1 MKKNLFIKST
11 LILILS
17 GFLTKIL
24 GFIIKVIYTRIIG
37 EYGISLYSI
46 AVPTYSLLLTIAT
59 LAIPISISK
68 LVSENKG
75 RSIRIL
81 TSAAFLI
88 ISINLVLVFVIFL
101 TKDFLA
107 VNLLKEPKASPI
119 IMAFAL
125 TLPFVSISS
134 VLKGYFAGKQNMVP
148 HATSNII
155 EQIVRLIII
164 LVVLPIL
171 KRKSDM
177 LAILGLILLTI
188 ISEISSIIVFLFFL
202 PKKINFNTKILP
214 SKKITKDIL
223 DISIPT
229 VSGRII
235 GNIGY
240 FFEPIILT
248 NLLLF
253 SGYNN
258 SYILS
263 EYGAYNAYSLALL
276 TMPSFFIGAIAT
288 SLLPEISK
296 FNGNN
301 NLKMVKRRIH
311 QSIIFSLIIGIFFSL
326 LIFIF
331 RDKLLFSLYNT
342 TKGSDYIKVLAPFF
356 VLFYLEGVLTSSL
369 QALGYAKVTM
379 NITLY
384 GVIIKLFIMAILSL
398 CHIGIY
404 SLVIAEIIN
413 IFFVVFF
420 NFKHLK
426 KYIFIEPTTPENT
439 FDSL

>member
-11 LILILS
+11 LILICS

-37 EYGISLYSI
+37 EYGISLYAI
-46 AVPTYSLLLTIAT
+46 AAPTYSLLLTIAT

-88 ISINLVLVFVIFL
+88 LSINFL
-101 TKDFLA
+101 LILLILLTRDFLA
-107 VNLLKEPKASPI
+107 TTLLKEPLASPI
-119 IMAFAL
+119 LLAFAL

-155 EQIVRLIII
+155 EQIIRLIII
-164 LVVLPIL
+164 VIVLPIL
-171 KRKSDM
+171 MEKSVM
-177 LAILGLILLTI
+177 HAVIGLILLTI
-188 ISEISSIIVFLFFL
+188 ISEISSIIVFLFFI
-202 PKKINFNTKILP
+202 PKHIDFKTNLLP
-214 SKKITKDIL
+214 SKKHTKDIL
-223 DISIPT
+223 NISVPT
-229 VSGRII
+229 VSSRII

-240 FFEPIILT
+240 FLEPIILT

-253 SGYNN
+253 SGYPS
-258 SYILS
+258 SYILR

-276 TMPSFFIGAIAT
+276 TMPGFFIAAIST

-296 FNGNN
+296 FHGENN
-301 NLKMVKRRIH
+301 TKMIKRRIH
-311 QSIIFSLIIGIFFSL
+311 QSIIFALLIGIFFSFI
-326 LIFIF
+326 IFTF
-331 RDKLLFSLYNT
+331 RDTLLFSLYNT
-342 TKGSDYIKVLAPFF
+342 TSGSNYIKVLAPFF
-356 VLFYLEGVLTSSL
+356 VLFYLESVLTSSL

-379 NITLY
+379 NITLW
-384 GVIIKLFIMAILSL
+384 GVILKLLVMAILSL

-413 IFFVVFF
+413 ILFVVLL
-420 NFKHLK
+420 NIRYLK
-426 KYIFIEPTTPENT
+426 KLTY
-439 FDSL
+439 

>member
-11 LILILS
+11 LILICS

-24 GFIIKVIYTRIIG
+24 GFVIKVIYTRIIG
-37 EYGISLYSI
+37 EYGISLYAI
-46 AVPTYSLLLTIAT
+46 AAPTYSLLLTIAT

-88 ISINLVLVFVIFL
+88 LSINFL
-101 TKDFLA
+101 LILLILLTRDFLA
-107 VNLLKEPKASPI
+107 TTLLKEPLASPI
-119 IMAFAL
+119 LLTFAL

-155 EQIVRLIII
+155 EQIIRLIII
-164 LVVLPIL
+164 VIVLPIL
-171 KRKSDM
+171 MEKSVM
-177 LAILGLILLTI
+177 HAVIGLILLTI
-188 ISEISSIIVFLFFL
+188 ISEISSIIVFLFFI
-202 PKKINFNTKILP
+202 PKHIDFKTNLLP
-214 SKKITKDIL
+214 SKKHTKDIL
-223 DISIPT
+223 NISVPT
-229 VSGRII
+229 VSSRII

-240 FFEPIILT
+240 FLEPIILT

-253 SGYNN
+253 SGYPS
-258 SYILS
+258 SYILR

-276 TMPSFFIGAIAT
+276 TMPGFFIAAIST

-296 FNGNN
+296 FHGENN
-301 NLKMVKRRIH
+301 TKMIKRRIH
-311 QSIIFSLIIGIFFSL
+311 QSIIFALLIGIFFSFI
-326 LIFIF
+326 IFTF
-331 RDKLLFSLYNT
+331 RDTLLFSLYNT
-342 TKGSDYIKVLAPFF
+342 TSGSNYIKVLAPFF

-369 QALGYAKVTM
+369 QALGYARVTM
-379 NITLY
+379 NITLW
-384 GVIIKLFIMAILSL
+384 GVILKLLVMAILSL

-413 IFFVVFF
+413 ILFVVLL
-420 NFKHLK
+420 NIKYLK
-426 KYIFIEPTTPENT
+426 KLTY
-439 FDSL
+439 

>member
-107 VNLLKEPKASPI
+107 INLLKEPKASPI

-171 KRKSDM
+171 KKKSDM

-426 KYIFIEPTTPENT
+426 IYI
-439 FDSL
+439 

>member
-11 LILILS
+11 LILICS

-37 EYGISLYSI
+37 EYGISLYAI
-46 AVPTYSLLLTIAT
+46 AAPTYSLLLTIAT

-88 ISINLVLVFVIFL
+88 LSINFL
-101 TKDFLA
+101 LILLILLTRDFLA
-107 VNLLKEPKASPI
+107 TTLLKEPLASPI
-119 IMAFAL
+119 LLAFAL

-155 EQIVRLIII
+155 EQIIRLIII
-164 LVVLPIL
+164 VIVLTIL
-171 KRKSDM
+171 MEKSVM
-177 LAILGLILLTI
+177 HAVIGLILLTI
-188 ISEISSIIVFLFFL
+188 ISEISSIIVFLFFI
-202 PKKINFNTKILP
+202 PKHIDFKTNLLP
-214 SKKITKDIL
+214 SKKHTKDIL
-223 DISIPT
+223 NISVPT
-229 VSGRII
+229 VSSRII

-240 FFEPIILT
+240 FLEPIILT

-253 SGYNN
+253 SGYPS
-258 SYILS
+258 SYILR

-276 TMPSFFIGAIAT
+276 TMPGFFIAAIST

-296 FNGNN
+296 FHGENN
-301 NLKMVKRRIH
+301 TKMIKRRIH
-311 QSIIFSLIIGIFFSL
+311 QSIIFALLIGIFFSFI
-326 LIFIF
+326 IFTF
-331 RDKLLFSLYNT
+331 RDTLLFSLYNT
-342 TKGSDYIKVLAPFF
+342 TSGSNYIKVLAPFF

-379 NITLY
+379 NITLW
-384 GVIIKLFIMAILSL
+384 GVILKLLVMAILSL

-413 IFFVVFF
+413 ILFVVLL
-420 NFKHLK
+420 NIKYLK
-426 KYIFIEPTTPENT
+426 KLTY
-439 FDSL
+439 

>member
-331 RDKLLFSLYNT
+331 RDKLLFFLYNT

-420 NFKHLK
+420 NFKYLK
-426 KYIFIEPTTPENT
+426 KYI
-439 FDSL
+439 

>member
-37 EYGISLYSI
+37 EYGISLFTI
-46 AVPTYSLLLTIAT
+46 ATPTYSLLLTIST

-88 ISINLVLVFVIFL
+88 LSINFILILIILF
-101 TKDFLA
+101 TKDFIA
-107 VNLLKEPKASPI
+107 INLLKEPLASPI
-119 IMAFAL
+119 LLAFAL

-155 EQIVRLIII
+155 EQIIRLIII
-164 LVVLPIL
+164 VTILPIL
-171 KRKSDM
+171 MKKSVM
-177 LAILGLILLTI
+177 YAVLGLILLTI
-188 ISEISSIIVFLFFL
+188 LSEISSIIVFLFFL
-202 PKKINFNTKILP
+202 PRHINYNTKLLP
-214 SKKITKDIL
+214 SKKHTKDIL
-223 DISIPT
+223 NISLPT
-229 VSGRII
+229 VSSRII

-240 FFEPIILT
+240 FLEPIILT

-253 SGYNN
+253 SGYTNA
-258 SYILS
+258 YILR

-276 TMPSFFIGAIAT
+276 TMPSFFIAAIST
-288 SLLPEISK
+288 SLFPEISK
-296 FNGNN
+296 FNGERNTN
-301 NLKMVKRRIH
+301 MVKRRIH
-311 QSIIFSLIIGIFFSL
+311 QSILFALIIGIFFSFI
-326 LIFIF
+326 IFTF
-331 RDKLLFSLYNT
+331 RDKLLFALYNT
-342 TKGSDYIKVLAPFF
+342 TNGSNYIKILAPFF

-369 QALGYAKVTM
+369 QALGFAKITM
-379 NITLY
+379 SITLW
-384 GVIIKLFIMAILSL
+384 GVVLKLIVMAILSL

-404 SLVIAEIIN
+404 SLVISEIKN
-413 IFFVVFF
+413 ILFVVLL
-420 NFKHLK
+420 NFRYLK
-426 KYIFIEPTTPENT
+426 KT
-439 FDSL
+439 LA

>member
-11 LILILS
+11 LILICS

-37 EYGISLYSI
+37 EYGISLYAI
-46 AVPTYSLLLTIAT
+46 AAPTYSLLLTIAT

-88 ISINLVLVFVIFL
+88 LFINFILILIILL
-101 TKDFLA
+101 TRNFLA
-107 VNLLKEPKASPI
+107 TSLLKEPLASPI
-119 IMAFAL
+119 LLAFAL

-155 EQIVRLIII
+155 EQIIRLIII
-164 LVVLPIL
+164 IIVLPIL
-171 KRKSDM
+171 MKKSVM
-177 LAILGLILLTI
+177 HAVIGLILLTI
-188 ISEISSIIVFLFFL
+188 ASEISSIIVFLFFI
-202 PKKINFNTKILP
+202 PKHINFKTNLLP
-214 SKKITKDIL
+214 SKKHTRDIL
-223 DISIPT
+223 NISIPT
-229 VSGRII
+229 VSSRII

-240 FFEPIILT
+240 FLEPIILT

-253 SGYNN
+253 SGYPS
-258 SYILS
+258 SYILR

-276 TMPSFFIGAIAT
+276 TVPGFFIAAIST

-296 FNGNN
+296 FHGENN
-301 NLKMVKRRIH
+301 DKMIKRRIH
-311 QSIIFSLIIGIFFSL
+311 QSIIFALLIGIFFSFI
-326 LIFIF
+326 IFTF
-331 RDKLLFSLYNT
+331 RDTLLFSLYNT
-342 TKGSDYIKVLAPFF
+342 TSGSDYIKVLAPFF

-369 QALGYAKVTM
+369 QALGYAKTTM
-379 NITLY
+379 NITLW
-384 GVIIKLFIMAILSL
+384 GVILKLLVMAILSL

-404 SLVIAEIIN
+404 SLVVAEIIN
-413 IFFVVFF
+413 ILFVVFL
-420 NFKHLK
+420 NFKYLK
-426 KYIFIEPTTPENT
+426 KYV
-439 FDSL
+439 

>member
-17 GFLTKIL
+17 GFLTKML

-37 EYGISLYSI
+37 EYGISLFTI
-46 AVPTYSLLLTIAT
+46 ATPTYSLLLTIST

-88 ISINLVLVFVIFL
+88 LSINFLLILIIFL
-101 TKDFLA
+101 TKDFIA
-107 VNLLKEPKASPI
+107 INLLKEPLAAPI
-119 IMAFAL
+119 LMAFAL
-125 TLPFVSISS
+125 TLPFVSISA

-148 HATSNII
+148 HAISNIL

-164 LVVLPIL
+164 VTILPIL
-171 KRKSDM
+171 MKKSVM
-177 LAILGLILLTI
+177 YAVLGLILLTI
-188 ISEISSIIVFLFFL
+188 LSEISSIIVFLFFL
-202 PKKINFNTKILP
+202 PKHINYKTNLLP
-214 SKKITKDIL
+214 SKKHTKDIL
-223 DISIPT
+223 NISLPT
-229 VSGRII
+229 VSSRII

-240 FFEPIILT
+240 FLEPIILT

-253 SGYNN
+253 SGYTNA
-258 SYILS
+258 YILR

-276 TMPSFFIGAIAT
+276 TMPGFFIAAIST

-296 FNGNN
+296 FHGERNSS
-301 NLKMVKRRIH
+301 MVKRRIK
-311 QSIIFSLIIGIFFSL
+311 QSLLFALLIGTFFSFIIFT
-326 LIFIF
+326 F
-331 RDKLLFSLYNT
+331 RDKLLFTLYNT
-342 TKGSDYIKVLAPFF
+342 TNGSDYIKILAPFF
-356 VLFYLEGVLTSSL
+356 VLFYLEGVLTSAL
-369 QALGYAKVTM
+369 QALGHAKITM
-379 NITLY
+379 NITLW
-384 GVIIKLFIMAILSL
+384 GVILKLLVMAILSL

-413 IFFVVFF
+413 ILFVVLI
-420 NFKHLK
+420 NFKYLK
-426 KYIFIEPTTPENT
+426 MYV
-439 FDSL
+439 

>member
-413 IFFVVFF
+413 ILFVVFF
-420 NFKHLK
+420 NFKYLK
-426 KYIFIEPTTPENT
+426 KYI
-439 FDSL
+439 

>member
-384 GVIIKLFIMAILSL
+384 GVVIKLFIMAILSL

-426 KYIFIEPTTPENT
+426 KYI
-439 FDSL
+439 

>member
-88 ISINLVLVFVIFL
+88 ISINLILVFVIFL

-107 VNLLKEPKASPI
+107 INLLKEPKASPI

-171 KRKSDM
+171 KKKSDM

-420 NFKHLK
+420 NFKYLK
-426 KYIFIEPTTPENT
+426 KYI
-439 FDSL
+439 

>member
-171 KRKSDM
+171 KSKSDM

-420 NFKHLK
+420 NFKYLK
-426 KYIFIEPTTPENT
+426 KYI
-439 FDSL
+439 

>member
-11 LILILS
+11 LILICS

-37 EYGISLYSI
+37 EYGISLYAI
-46 AVPTYSLLLTIAT
+46 AAPTYSLLLTIAT

-88 ISINLVLVFVIFL
+88 LSINFL
-101 TKDFLA
+101 LILLILLTRDFLA
-107 VNLLKEPKASPI
+107 TTLLKEPLASPI
-119 IMAFAL
+119 LLAFAL

-155 EQIVRLIII
+155 EQIIRLIII
-164 LVVLPIL
+164 VIVLPIL
-171 KRKSDM
+171 MEKSVM
-177 LAILGLILLTI
+177 HAVIGLILLTI
-188 ISEISSIIVFLFFL
+188 ISEISSIIVFLFFI
-202 PKKINFNTKILP
+202 PKHIDFKTNLLP
-214 SKKITKDIL
+214 SKKHTKDIL
-223 DISIPT
+223 NISVPT
-229 VSGRII
+229 VSSRII

-240 FFEPIILT
+240 FLEPIILT

-253 SGYNN
+253 SGYPS
-258 SYILS
+258 SYILR

-276 TMPSFFIGAIAT
+276 TMPGFFIAAIST

-296 FNGNN
+296 FHGENN
-301 NLKMVKRRIH
+301 TKMIKRRIH
-311 QSIIFSLIIGIFFSL
+311 QSIIFALLIGIFFSFI
-326 LIFIF
+326 IFTF
-331 RDKLLFSLYNT
+331 RDTLLFSLYNT
-342 TKGSDYIKVLAPFF
+342 TSGSNYIKVLAPFF

-379 NITLY
+379 NITLW
-384 GVIIKLFIMAILSL
+384 GVILKLLVMAILSL

-413 IFFVVFF
+413 ILFVVLL
-420 NFKHLK
+420 NIKYLK
-426 KYIFIEPTTPENT
+426 KLTILNT
-439 FDSL
+439 

>member
-37 EYGISLYSI
+37 EYGISLYSL

-88 ISINLVLVFVIFL
+88 ITINLLLVFVIFL

-148 HATSNII
+148 HATSNIL

-420 NFKHLK
+420 NFKYLK
-426 KYIFIEPTTPENT
+426 KYI
-439 FDSL
+439 

>member
-1 MKKNLFIKST
+1 MRKNLFIKST
-11 LILILS
+11 LILICS

-37 EYGISLYSI
+37 EYGISLYAI
-46 AVPTYSLLLTIAT
+46 AAPTYSLLLTIAT

-88 ISINLVLVFVIFL
+88 LFINFILILIILL
-101 TKDFLA
+101 TRNFLA
-107 VNLLKEPKASPI
+107 TSLLKEPLASPI
-119 IMAFAL
+119 LLAFAL

-155 EQIVRLIII
+155 EQIIRLIII
-164 LVVLPIL
+164 IIVLPIL
-171 KRKSDM
+171 MKKSVM
-177 LAILGLILLTI
+177 HAVIGLILLTI
-188 ISEISSIIVFLFFL
+188 ASEISSIIVFLFFI
-202 PKKINFNTKILP
+202 PKHINFKTNLLP
-214 SKKITKDIL
+214 SKKHTRDIL
-223 DISIPT
+223 NISIPT
-229 VSGRII
+229 VSSRII

-240 FFEPIILT
+240 FLEPIILT

-253 SGYNN
+253 SGYPS
-258 SYILS
+258 SYILR

-276 TMPSFFIGAIAT
+276 TMPGFFIAAIST

-296 FNGNN
+296 FHGENN
-301 NLKMVKRRIH
+301 TKMIKRRIH
-311 QSIIFSLIIGIFFSL
+311 QSIIFALLIGIFFSFI
-326 LIFIF
+326 IFTF
-331 RDKLLFSLYNT
+331 RDTLLFSLYNT
-342 TKGSDYIKVLAPFF
+342 TSGSDYIKVLAPFF

-369 QALGYAKVTM
+369 QALGYAKTTM
-379 NITLY
+379 NITLW
-384 GVIIKLFIMAILSL
+384 GVILKLLVMAILSL

-404 SLVIAEIIN
+404 SLVVAEIIN
-413 IFFVVFF
+413 ILFVVFL
-420 NFKHLK
+420 NFKYLK
-426 KYIFIEPTTPENT
+426 KYV
-439 FDSL
+439 

>member
-88 ISINLVLVFVIFL
+88 ITINLVLVFVIFL

-148 HATSNII
+148 HATSNIL

-420 NFKHLK
+420 NFKYLK
-426 KYIFIEPTTPENT
+426 KYI
-439 FDSL
+439 

>member
-88 ISINLVLVFVIFL
+88 ISINLVLVFGIFL

-404 SLVIAEIIN
+404 SLVT
-413 IFFVVFF
+413 VSYT
-420 NFKHLK
+420 HLTL
-426 KYIFIEPTTPENT
+426 PTIC
-439 FDSL
+439 SV